1 MRSDPRRWE
10 DRSSSYR
17 QDEEAAAEVEAE
29 AEVGREVDRMAIA
42 SPPAKSWARSEE
54 RGQRR
59 EGIRT
64 WHELF

>member
-17 QDEEAAAEVEAE
+17 QDEAAAAEVEAE
-29 AEVGREVDRMAIA
+29 AEVGQEVDRMAIA
-42 SPPAKSWARSEE
+42 PPPAKSWAWSEE
-54 RGQRR
+54 SGHRW

-64 WHELF
+64 WHELS